1 MTLVLYV
8 TFYYSLLI
16 LLLLGCVVIY
26 YYMSQRTT
34 NSNWG
39 IARFK
44 PLLILLGA
52 CLLLFIIGMIG
63 TWIWADKPNEFGD
76 SAGVVNALFSA
87 LAFAGVIYAIILQ
100 KEELEDQRQ
109 VMIDQRE
116 EMEQQ
121 SSTMSRQ
128 RFEMTLFQMLN
139 LQQELIG
146 ALKHQYVA
154 VVNHNTSEE
163 RHDRVITGREVFQYM
178 YVKKKI
184 CLSDNQND
192 ITNYKGMTEVLEKYG
207 QAGYNMSDIP
217 PIFDHYFRHLYRI
230 IKYIDE
236 SQDVPKWEAKYKYIG
251 IVRGQLSRYEL
262 IWIYYNSL
270 FYPKM
275 KELVEKYALLKN
287 IRDDYLADGFDL
299 GSKWYKKSAFN
310 SDTAREIALQQE
322 NCVDN

>member
-1 MTLVLYV
+1 MKLLFYV
-8 TFYYSLLI
+8 GFYYTLLI
-16 LLLLGCVVIY
+16 LLLLGCIILY

-34 NSNWG
+34 NRERG
-39 IARFK
+39 TVGFK
-44 PLLILLGA
+44 PLIYLLSG
-52 CLLLFIIGMIG
+52 CVFLFILGMVG
-63 TWIWADKPNEFGD
+63 TWACSDNPNEFGD

-109 VMIDQRE
+109 VMIDQRK

-121 SSTMSRQ
+121 NSTMIRQ

-146 ALKHQYVA
+146 ALKHQYQAQVRLK
-154 VVNHNTSEE
+154 NGLLQHNQ
-163 RHDRVITGREVFQYM
+163 RIITGREVFQYM

-184 CLSDNQND
+184 RLPDNNE
-192 ITNYKGMTEVLEKYG
+192 TYKGLKEVLEKYG
-207 QAGYNMSDIP
+207 LKGYYKSDISP
-217 PIFDHYFRHLYRI
+217 MFDHYFRHLYRI

-236 SQDVPKWEAKYKYIG
+236 SQDIPEWEAKYKYIG

-287 IRDDYLADGFDL
+287 IRDDYLAKGSDSLQKRYKNIAFDAD
-299 GSKWYKKSAFN
+299 K
-310 SDTAREIALQQE
+310 AREAAMQSE
-322 NCVDN
+322 